1 MWINFPLILSQ
12 NSGKKSSYML
22 SLKNT
27 KAPRGATT
35 PRGSN
40 QLSNLRGH
48 MINLSYN
55 GKSFN
60 QRENDGYVNL
70 GQLCATHGKKFS
82 NWSRLNSS
90 GEYLQALAETLAQS
104 HSSDMSTGDLI
115 VSTIGGKDGSQTWG
129 HPLVAIEV
137 ARWISPGFGVWCN
150 QHIKTLVETGSTA
163 IASQQPPQPQL
174 PERDT
179 IDYITAASALEK
191 LADSTLKNLLKDS
204 LIDEIELR
212 RNIKALSESDRPN
225 PKKYTIAK
233 VRAKMLGYSPEEIGN
248 GTGLGKFIHSQIKP
262 SFREF
267 VGKYPVYHYEVTP
280 EFDEAIHAYF
290 SARRR
295 SV

>member
-1 MWINFPLILSQ
+1 MESLTVFNYNNQVITRRNDGFVNLTQ
-12 NSGKKSSYML
+12 MCQANGKRIDNWL
-22 SLKNT
+22 RLKQT
-27 KAPRGATT
+27 QDYI
-35 PRGSN
+35 SV
-40 QLSNLRGH
+40 LSNSLTSEVVYSEEGV
-48 MINLSYN
+48 N
-55 GKSFN
+55 G
-60 QRENDGYVNL
+60 G
-70 GQLCATHGKKFS
+70 
-82 NWSRLNSS
+82 
-90 GEYLQALAETLAQS
+90 
-104 HSSDMSTGDLI
+104 
-115 VSTIGGKDGSQTWG
+115 TWG
-129 HPLVAIEV
+129 HPSLAINL
-137 ARWISPGFGVWCN
+137 ARWISAAFAVWCDG
-150 QHIKTLVETGSTA
+150 HIFNLLSTGSTA

-179 IDYITAASALEK
+179 IDYITSASALEK
-191 LADSTLKNLLKDS
+191 LADSTLKSLLKDS

>member
-1 MWINFPLILSQ
+1 M
-12 NSGKKSSYML
+12 
-22 SLKNT
+22 
-27 KAPRGATT
+27 
-35 PRGSN
+35 
-40 QLSNLRGH
+40 SNLTAF
-48 MINLSYN
+48 NYN
-55 GKSFN
+55 GQVISR
-60 QRENDGYVNL
+60 RENGFVNL
-70 GQLCATHGKKFS
+70 TQMCQANGK
-82 NWSRLNSS
+82 RLDVFMKTQKTKDYIECLERSHQMVVTEIVQG
-90 GEYLQALAETLAQS
+90 GEPDLQ
-104 HSSDMSTGDLI
+104 G
-115 VSTIGGKDGSQTWG
+115 TWG
-129 HPLVAIEV
+129 HPSLAINL
-137 ARWISPGFGVWCN
+137 ARWISPVFAVWCDG
-150 QHIKTLVETGSTA
+150 HIFNLLSTGSTA

-191 LADSTLKNLLKDS
+191 LADSTLKSLLKDS

>member
-1 MWINFPLILSQ
+1 MESLTVFNYNNQVITRRNDGFVNLTQ
-12 NSGKKSSYML
+12 MCQANGKRIDNWL
-22 SLKNT
+22 RLKQT
-27 KAPRGATT
+27 QDYI
-35 PRGSN
+35 SV
-40 QLSNLRGH
+40 LSNSLTSEVVYSEEGV
-48 MINLSYN
+48 N
-55 GKSFN
+55 G
-60 QRENDGYVNL
+60 G
-70 GQLCATHGKKFS
+70 
-82 NWSRLNSS
+82 
-90 GEYLQALAETLAQS
+90 
-104 HSSDMSTGDLI
+104 
-115 VSTIGGKDGSQTWG
+115 TWG
-129 HPLVAIEV
+129 HPSLAINL
-137 ARWISPGFGVWCN
+137 ARWISAAFAVWCDG
-150 QHIKTLVETGSTA
+150 HIFNLLSTGSTA
-163 IASQQPPQPQL
+163 IAVQQPPQPQL

-191 LADSTLKNLLKDS
+191 LADSTLKSLLKDS